1 MSFFEYLKRRT
12 AKSEREDEALC
23 KGLLEKLAYNAEED
37 SLRCPE
43 EREEILRLSELL
55 REDIKQRVA
64 ALRKEKP
71 EAGAGEEPPEE
82 GPSPV
87 DADCRILLTDDR
99 MRAFICLLP
108 PLAGGREISLDAVL
122 SNLRY
127 EGVGYGLDEALLKD
141 LVAQR
146 SYLHIH
152 LVARGKAP
160 KNGVDAKITDF
171 YKRKNVFRLEVEER
185 EVIDFSE
192 RDLIQAIHKGELIC
206 RLEPAVP
213 GEDGMDVTGRTLR
226 AKAGRIARLPQGLN
240 TLISQDGLY
249 LIAGLDGAVCVRDG
263 KFCVERQK
271 VIFSNADASM
281 GNLDYPGEIL
291 FKGDVSG
298 GLVIK
303 AKGNIIIEGE
313 VRDAHIFSEGS
324 VRIQRGIRGGH
335 AGSVRAAQQ
344 VQCGIIEG
352 ATVTAGGNVYA
363 DVILDSDVTS
373 GGSIYLLGGRGL
385 LAGGQVKTRYSVEA
399 KQIGNQSGCLTL
411 VILGYNP
418 ELKGKADDLLQ
429 ELNIERDTLEKLRK
443 HISTLWAGKG
453 HLSLEK
459 RELLNRLTE
468 QRELHEQREAELN
481 ADYMTYKQK
490 INDYSRNRVVSG
502 EILATTTIRLGEKS
516 LTVKNPQRDCS
527 VHMASGLLTVR

>member
-12 AKSEREDEALC
+12 AKSEREDEALYRD
-23 KGLLEKLAYNAEED
+23 LLETLSRNAED
-37 SLRCPE
+37 DAQRHPE
-43 EREEILRLSELL
+43 ERAAIARFSELL
-55 REDIKQRVA
+55 REELKLRVA
-64 ALRKEKP
+64 AQRGEKP
-71 EAGAGEEPPEE
+71 SDEE
-82 GPSPV
+82 GGAPETALLPV
-87 DADCRILLTDDR
+87 NAECRVLLTDDR
-99 MRAFICLLP
+99 MRAYICLLP
-108 PLAGGREISLDAVL
+108 PLAGGKEIALDNVQ
-122 SNLRY
+122 STLRY
-127 EGVGYGLDEALLKD
+127 EGVGYGLDEALVAE
-141 LVAQR
+141 LVSQR
-146 SYLHIH
+146 IYLHIYA
-152 LVARGKAP
+152 VAKGTPP
-160 KNGVDAKITDF
+160 KDGIDAKITDY
-171 YKRKNVFRLEVEER
+171 YKRKNVFRLEVQER

-206 RLEPAVP
+206 HLEPAIP
-213 GEDGMDVTGRTLR
+213 GVDGMDVTGRTLR
-226 AKAGRIARLPQGLN
+226 AKAGRIARLPQGPN
-240 TLISQDGLY
+240 TLISQDGQF
-249 LIAGLDGAVCVRDG
+249 LIAGLDGAVCIRDG

-335 AGSVRAAQQ
+335 AGSVRAARQ
-344 VQCGIIEG
+344 VQCGLIEG
-352 ATVTAGGNVYA
+352 ATVTAGESVYA

-399 KQIGNQSGCLTL
+399 QQIGNQSGCLTL
-411 VILGYNP
+411 IIMGYNP

-429 ELNIERDTLEKLRK
+429 ELAIERTTLEKLRK

-481 ADYMTYKQK
+481 ADYQTLKQQ
-490 INDYSRNRVVSG
+490 INNYTRNRVISG